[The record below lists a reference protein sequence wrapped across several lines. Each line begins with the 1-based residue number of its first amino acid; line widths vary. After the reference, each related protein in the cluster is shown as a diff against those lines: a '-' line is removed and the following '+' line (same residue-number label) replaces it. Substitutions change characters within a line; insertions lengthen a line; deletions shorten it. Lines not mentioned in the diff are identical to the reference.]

1 MASDYGAAIAAAL
14 QLLKFEMS
22 IWGFTFSFW
31 QVMLFGMV
39 AAIIIWF
46 LVEVLIK

>member
-14 QLLKFEMS
+14 QLLKFEMT

-31 QVMLFGMV
+31 QVMLYGILITIV
-39 AAIIIWF
+39 IWI
-46 LVEVLIK
+46 LVEVLVK